1 MSSGAWRLPTQNV
14 PQEHRNVL
22 GKFNLHHI
30 KHQANDVGELP
41 VGGFHESLEVLT
53 SEHDLFADILEVLLF
68 ALAFNRCLDRTYKLT
83 TGARDYF

>member
-22 GKFNLHHI
+22 GKFNLRHI

-68 ALAFNRCLDRTYKLT
+68 ALAFNRCLARTYKLT